1 MSTSNLDQL
10 IQKEQEKIKGYEEK
24 KAKLDVKVNDLKDKI
39 KASQEKIDKYQ
50 ITKDSQMHNVLT
62 EKLSNSGLSFDDIM
76 KALQSGDML
85 ALQEKLEEANKHT
98 SDEDN
103 VASNENNNEQ
113 NNL

>member
-24 KAKLDVKVNDLKDKI
+24 KAKLDIKVNDLKDKI

-50 ITKDSQMHNVLT
+50 ITKDSQMHNELT
-62 EKLSNSGLSFDDIM
+62 KKLSNSGLSFDDIM

-85 ALQEKLEEANKHT
+85 VLQEKLEETKHT
-98 SDEDN
+98 PNEDS
-103 VASNENNNEQ
+103 VASNEDNNEQ
-113 NNL
+113 NNS